1 MVSRSIREIGS
12 SKPNWPFAGS
22 NRREEGFGRVETY
35 YRVRWQDFFDAH
47 AEGISMT
54 CPVLD
59 EVQNSTRRTTS
70 SACKWHM
77 AVRQGQTCTTKPD
90 SIKDFL
96 ARTYR
101 KAGIGMAWLLCR
113 GRKKERMGTAVAELG
128 RIRFGSR

>member
-1 MVSRSIREIGS
+1 MKKKEGMKRGEADKRQGRPRGGEGWRVRESEAEMVSRSIREIGS

-70 SACKWHM
+70 SACKWRM
-77 AVRQGQTCTTKPD
+77 AV
-90 SIKDFL
+90 
-96 ARTYR
+96 
-101 KAGIGMAWLLCR
+101 
-113 GRKKERMGTAVAELG
+113 
-128 RIRFGSR
+128 